1 MNRMRDWSIPIL
13 MTCLVHGAITILPIH
28 FAKKNDPLHETSVT
42 LKLVSLPQVSL
53 LPAGGQSGFLPEKEP
68 SPPTEAYQDKNKTA
82 VPIPPRPIARL
93 QNRAKVKTELP
104 QSASAQ
110 ETSAASNVAAM
121 QPGAGIGTGT
131 GTGIGT
137 GTGAGTG
144 TGGGGSDPVM
154 LSSELS
160 VICPVLNPPPYPRQS
175 RQLGEEGKLTLKLE
189 LNENGRVKEIQVLN
203 SSGYHRLD
211 EAAVA
216 AVKTWRCN
224 PPLQNGQPVRAI
236 ALQPFSFVLEE

>member
-1 MNRMRDWSIPIL
+1 MNRAMNGVGDWFIPIL
-13 MTCLVHGAITILPIH
+13 VTCLVHGAITIVPIH
-28 FAKKNDPLHETSVT
+28 FTKRNDPVSETIVT

-53 LPAGGQSGFLPEKEP
+53 LPAGGQSGFLPEKKP
-68 SPPTEAYQDKNKTA
+68 FPPKKIYQDKNKTA
-82 VPIPPRPIARL
+82 APIPPRPIARS
-93 QNRAKVKTELP
+93 QNRAKVETELP

-110 ETSAASNVAAM
+110 ETSTASNVAAM
-121 QPGAGIGTGT
+121 QPGTGI

-137 GTGAGTG
+137 GAG

-203 SSGYHRLD
+203 SSGYQRLD
-211 EAAVA
+211 EAAIA
-216 AVKTWRCN
+216 AVKSWRCN

>member
-1 MNRMRDWSIPIL
+1 MNRAMNGVGDWFIPIL
-13 MTCLVHGAITILPIH
+13 VTCLVHGAITIVPIH
-28 FAKKNDPLHETSVT
+28 FIKRNDPVSATMVT

-53 LPAGGQSGFLPEKEP
+53 LPSGGQSGFLPEKKP
-68 SPPTEAYQDKNKTA
+68 SPPKEVYQDKNKVA
-82 VPIPPRPIARL
+82 APIPPKPIARS
-93 QNRAKVKTELP
+93 QNKAKVETELL
-104 QSASAQ
+104 QSDSAQ
-110 ETSAASNVAAM
+110 ETLTASKVAAM

-131 GTGIGT
+131 GIE
-137 GTGAGTG
+137 TGAGTG
-144 TGGGGSDPVM
+144 GVGSDPVM

-175 RQLGEEGKLTLKLE
+175 RQLGEQGELTLKLE
-189 LNENGRVKEIQVLN
+189 LNESGRVKEVQVIN

-211 EAAVA
+211 EAAIA